1 MFRNFCMFFLLVT
14 DASGNGFYWGNRLEM
29 NLWSK
34 RIIIY
39 IYHKLSCIYN
49 RENHPI
55 CVEVVSFQREHGV
68 FWDVFSMAKSLAF
81 PGCHMALS
89 GGPQW
94 DGPWDLLQGTGHGLP
109 SQGHRRWMGNPLE
122 MELFVWGNHGKVIY
136 KTRNCPLI
144 PLPSCGEGAEL
155 SMSVSIS
162 YHFPWLSTSKPIFS
176 YVPSLSIIHDYPTS
190 VFQNYSQWW
199 IEGAIQSFFRL
210 FSY

>member
-1 MFRNFCMFFLLVT
+1 MVT

-39 IYHKLSCIYN
+39 IYKLNCIYN

-55 CVEVVSFQREHGV
+55 FLWKLFLSNANMVCFDMFE
-68 FWDVFSMAKSLAF
+68 MAKSLAF

-94 DGPWDLLQGTGHGLP
+94 DGPWDLLQGTEGFTIQESKTNGKSP
-109 SQGHRRWMGNPLE
+109 GNG
-122 MELFVWGNHGKVIY
+122 VWGNHGKVIY

-144 PLPSCGEGAEL
+144 PLPSCGFRSRIVHEYP
-155 SMSVSIS
+155 VSIS

-190 VFQNYSQWW
+190 IFKNYSQWW